1 MWKFL
6 RVDITDINPSL
17 PRETFSETELEN
29 LANLIIEMGGLIRPA
44 ILKKADN
51 KKVDERYNIISGDLE
66 YYASVIANQKVPDI
80 EMINAFVVDKEAES
94 IALQQMKLLSSSPG
108 LITTPEKTDNPLE
121 LRMSNLEKRLETH
134 LQAIR
139 EEYQKE
145 IKRLE
150 EKIIISPP
158 SPPSHPSPPSPPSHP
173 SPPSPPSKSILEL
186 LNSCDTNQLKKV
198 GIPPASVN
206 DFLKKRSEKP
216 FDSLEDILNRPVSGV
231 KEKRLIKLVD
241 YLLTSN

>member
-6 RVDITDINPSL
+6 RVDITDINPSV

-29 LANLIIEMGGLIRPA
+29 LANLIIEMGGIIRPA

-80 EMINAFVVDKEAES
+80 EMINAFVVDKEAEN
-94 IALQQMKLLSSSPG
+94 IALQQIQLLSPSPG

-121 LRMSNLEKRLETH
+121 LRVSNLEKRLETQ

-158 SPPSHPSPPSPPSHP
+158 
-173 SPPSPPSKSILEL
+173 PSPPSKSILEL
-186 LNSCDTNQLKKV
+186 LNSCDANQLKKA
-198 GIPPASVN
+198 GINRTVTAN
-206 DFLKKRSEKP
+206 FLKEKP
-216 FDSLEDILNRPVSGV
+216 FVSLNDITERVDKMGAAT
-231 KEKRLIKLVD
+231 LIKLMD

>member
-6 RVDITDINPSL
+6 RVDITDINPSVA
-17 PRETFSETELEN
+17 RETFSETELEN

-66 YYASVIANQKVPDI
+66 YYASVIANKKVPDI
-80 EMINAFVVDKEAES
+80 EMINAFVVDKEAEN
-94 IALQQMKLLSSSPG
+94 IALQQMQLLSPDK
-108 LITTPEKTDNPLE
+108 IIDNPLE
-121 LRMSNLEKRLETH
+121 LRMSNLEKRLETQ

-150 EKIIISPP
+150 EKIIVSPP
-158 SPPSHPSPPSPPSHP
+158 PPPPS
-173 SPPSPPSKSILEL
+173 SKSILEL
-186 LNSCDTNQLKKV
+186 LNTCDYNQLKKA
-198 GIPPASVN
+198 GINKTVTGN
-206 DFLKKRSEKP
+206 FLKEKP
-216 FDSLEDILNRPVSGV
+216 FVSLDDIIDRVDKMGAST
-231 KEKRLIKLVD
+231 LIKLMD

>member
-6 RVDITDINPSL
+6 RVDITDINPSVA
-17 PRETFSETELEN
+17 RETFSETELEN
-29 LANLIIEMGGLIRPA
+29 LANLIIEMGGIIRPA

-94 IALQQMKLLSSSPG
+94 IALQQIQLLSSSPG
-108 LITTPEKTDNPLE
+108 LITTHEKIDNPLE
-121 LRMSNLEKRLETH
+121 LRMSNLEKRLETQ

-158 SPPSHPSPPSPPSHP
+158 SPPS
-173 SPPSPPSKSILEL
+173 KSILEL
-186 LNSCDTNQLKKV
+186 LNSCDANQLKKA
-198 GIPPASVN
+198 GIPATSVN

-216 FDSLEDILNRPVSGV
+216 FDSLEDILKRPVVGV
-231 KEKRLIKLVD
+231 KEARLIKLID
-241 YLLTSN
+241 YLLISN

>member
-6 RVDITDINPSL
+6 RVDITDINPSV

-51 KKVDERYNIISGDLE
+51 KKVDERYDIISGDLE

-94 IALQQMKLLSSSPG
+94 IALQQMKLLSPSPA
-108 LITTPEKTDNPLE
+108 LITRPEKIDNPLE
-121 LRMSNLEKRLETH
+121 LRMSNLEKRLETQ

-158 SPPSHPSPPSPPSHP
+158 SHS
-173 SPPSPPSKSILEL
+173 SPPSKSILEL
-186 LNSCDTNQLKKV
+186 LNTCDANQLNKAR
-198 GIPPASVN
+198 IPPASVN

-216 FDSLEDILNRPVSGV
+216 FDSVEDIQRGV
-231 KEKRLIKLVD
+231 TGIGQVRLAKLID
-241 YLLTSN
+241 YLLTYN

>member
-29 LANLIIEMGGLIRPA
+29 LANLIIEMGGIIRPA

-94 IALQQMKLLSSSPG
+94 IALQQMKLLSPSPA
-108 LITTPEKTDNPLE
+108 LITTHEKIDNPLE
-121 LRMSNLEKRLETH
+121 LRMSNLEKRLETQ

-158 SPPSHPSPPSPPSHP
+158 PSASP
-173 SPPSPPSKSILEL
+173 PPSPPSKSILEL
-186 LNSCDTNQLKKV
+186 LNSCDANQLKKA

-206 DFLKKRSEKP
+206 EFLKKRSEKP
-216 FDSLEDILNRPVSGV
+216 FDSVEDIQRGV
-231 KEKRLIKLVD
+231 TGIGQVRLAKLVD

>member
-6 RVDITDINPSL
+6 RVDITDINPSVA
-17 PRETFSETELEN
+17 RETFSETELEN

-51 KKVDERYNIISGDLE
+51 KKVDERYDIISGDLE

-94 IALQQMKLLSSSPG
+94 IALQQMKLLSPSPA
-108 LITTPEKTDNPLE
+108 LITRPEKIDNPLE
-121 LRMSNLEKRLETH
+121 LRMSNLEKRLETQ

-158 SPPSHPSPPSPPSHP
+158 SPPS
-173 SPPSPPSKSILEL
+173 PPSKSILEL
-186 LNSCDTNQLKKV
+186 LNTCDANQLRKA

-216 FDSLEDILNRPVSGV
+216 FDSVEDIQRGV
-231 KEKRLIKLVD
+231 TGIGQVRLAKLID
-241 YLLTSN
+241 YLLTYN

>member
-6 RVDITDINPSL
+6 RVDITDINPSV

-29 LANLIIEMGGLIRPA
+29 LANLIIEIGGLIRPA

-80 EMINAFVVDKEAES
+80 EMINAFVVDKEAEN
-94 IALQQMKLLSSSPG
+94 IALQQMQLLSPSPG
-108 LITTPEKTDNPLE
+108 LITTPEKIDNPLE
-121 LRMSNLEKRLETH
+121 LRMSNLEKRLETQ

-150 EKIIISPP
+150 EKIIILPP
-158 SPPSHPSPPSPPSHP
+158 P
-173 SPPSPPSKSILEL
+173 PPSKSILEL
-186 LNSCDTNQLKKV
+186 LNSCDANQLKKA
-198 GIPPASVN
+198 GINKTVTAN
-206 DFLKKRSEKP
+206 FLKEKP
-216 FDSLEDILNRPVSGV
+216 FVSLNDITDRVDKMGAAT
-231 KEKRLIKLVD
+231 LIKLID
-241 YLLTSN
+241 YLLNSN

>member
-1 MWKFL
+1 
-6 RVDITDINPSL
+6 
-17 PRETFSETELEN
+17 
-29 LANLIIEMGGLIRPA
+29 MGGIIRPA

-51 KKVDERYNIISGDLE
+51 KKVDERYDIISGDLE

-94 IALQQMKLLSSSPG
+94 IALQQMKLLSPSPA
-108 LITTPEKTDNPLE
+108 LITTHEKIDNPLE
-121 LRMSNLEKRLETH
+121 LRMSNLEKRLETQ

-158 SPPSHPSPPSPPSHP
+158 SPPS
-173 SPPSPPSKSILEL
+173 PPSKSILEL
-186 LNSCDTNQLKKV
+186 LNTCDANQLKKG
-198 GIPPASVN
+198 GILPASVN

-241 YLLTSN
+241 YLLTYN

>member
-6 RVDITDINPSL
+6 RVDITDINPSV

-94 IALQQMKLLSSSPG
+94 IALQQIQLLSSSPG
-108 LITTPEKTDNPLE
+108 LITTHEKIDNPLE
-121 LRMSNLEKRLETH
+121 LRMSNLEKRLETQ

-150 EKIIISPP
+150 EKIIILPP
-158 SPPSHPSPPSPPSHP
+158 PP
-173 SPPSPPSKSILEL
+173 PPSKSILEL
-186 LNSCDTNQLKKV
+186 LNSCDANQLKKG

-216 FDSLEDILNRPVSGV
+216 FDSLEDVLNRPVSGV

>member
-6 RVDITDINPSL
+6 RVDITDINPSV

-80 EMINAFVVDKEAES
+80 EMINAFVVDKEAEN
-94 IALQQMKLLSSSPG
+94 IALQQIQLLSPSPG
-108 LITTPEKTDNPLE
+108 LITRPQKIDNPLE
-121 LRMSNLEKRLETH
+121 LRMSNLEKRLETQ

-150 EKIIISPP
+150 EKIIIYPP
-158 SPPSHPSPPSPPSHP
+158 PP
-173 SPPSPPSKSILEL
+173 PPSKSILEL
-186 LNSCDTNQLKKV
+186 LNTCDANQLKKG

-216 FDSLEDILNRPVSGV
+216 FDSLEDVLNRPVSGV
-231 KEKRLIKLVD
+231 KEKRLIKLID

>member
-1 MWKFL
+1 MWDFL
-6 RVDITDINPSL
+6 LIDLQDVVATKERSYFPETDL
-17 PRETFSETELEN
+17 HN
-29 LANLIIEMGGLIRPA
+29 LANLIVAMKGLMRPV
-44 ILKKADN
+44 ILKKIGF
-51 KKVDERYNIISGDLE
+51 ERFQIIEGNLE
-66 YYASVIANQKVPDI
+66 YYACLIAK
-80 EMINAFVVDKEAES
+80 EKERSLETINAFVVDKEAEN
-94 IALQQMKLLSSSPG
+94 IALEQIQLLSPSPG

-121 LRMSNLEKRLETH
+121 LRMSNLEKRLETQ

-158 SPPSHPSPPSPPSHP
+158 SH
-173 SPPSPPSKSILEL
+173 PSPPSKSILEL
-186 LNSCDTNQLKKV
+186 LNSCDANQLKKA

-216 FDSLEDILNRPVSGV
+216 FDSLEDVLNRPVSGV
-231 KEKRLIKLVD
+231 KEKRLIKLID

>member
-6 RVDITDINPSL
+6 RVDITDINPSVA
-17 PRETFSETELEN
+17 RETFSETELEN

-66 YYASVIANQKVPDI
+66 YYASVIANKKVPDI
-80 EMINAFVVDKEAES
+80 EMINAFVVDKEAEN
-94 IALQQMKLLSSSPG
+94 IALQQMQLLSPDK
-108 LITTPEKTDNPLE
+108 IIDNPLE
-121 LRMSNLEKRLETH
+121 LRMSNLEKRLETQ

-150 EKIIISPP
+150 EKINDIVFPPPPPP
-158 SPPSHPSPPSPPSHP
+158 S
-173 SPPSPPSKSILEL
+173 SKSILEL
-186 LNSCDTNQLKKV
+186 LNTCDYNQLIKA
-198 GIPPASVN
+198 GINKPVTGN
-206 DFLKKRSEKP
+206 FLKRQKDKP
-216 FDSLEDILNRPVSGV
+216 FSSLNDIVAGV
-231 KEKRLIKLVD
+231 QGMGEKTLIKLMD

>member
-29 LANLIIEMGGLIRPA
+29 LANLIIEMGGIIRPA

-94 IALQQMKLLSSSPG
+94 IALQQIQLLSSSPG
-108 LITTPEKTDNPLE
+108 LITTHEKIDNPLE
-121 LRMSNLEKRLETH
+121 LRMSNLEKRLETQ

-158 SPPSHPSPPSPPSHP
+158 SPPS
-173 SPPSPPSKSILEL
+173 KSILEL
-186 LNSCDTNQLKKV
+186 LNSCDANQLKKA
-198 GIPPASVN
+198 GIPATSVN

-216 FDSLEDILNRPVSGV
+216 FDSLEDILKRPVVGV
-231 KEKRLIKLVD
+231 KEARLIKLID
-241 YLLTSN
+241 YLLISN

>member
-6 RVDITDINPSL
+6 RVDITDINPSVA
-17 PRETFSETELEN
+17 RETFSETELEN

-66 YYASVIANQKVPDI
+66 YYASVIANKKVPDI
-80 EMINAFVVDKEAES
+80 EMINAFVVEVEAEN
-94 IALQQMKLLSSSPG
+94 IALQQMQLLSSDK
-108 LITTPEKTDNPLE
+108 IIDNPLE
-121 LRMSNLEKRLETH
+121 LRMSNLEKRLETQ

-150 EKIIISPP
+150 EKIIPPPPPPPPP
-158 SPPSHPSPPSPPSHP
+158 SP
-173 SPPSPPSKSILEL
+173 KSILEL
-186 LNSCDTNQLKKV
+186 LNTCDYNQLKKA
-198 GIPPASVN
+198 GINKTVTGN
-206 DFLKKRSEKP
+206 FLKEKP
-216 FDSLEDILNRPVSGV
+216 FVSLDDIIDRVDKMGAST
-231 KEKRLIKLVD
+231 LIKLMD

>member
-51 KKVDERYNIISGDLE
+51 KKVDERYDIISGDLE

-108 LITTPEKTDNPLE
+108 LITRPEKIDNPLE
-121 LRMSNLEKRLETH
+121 LRMSNLEKRLETQ

-158 SPPSHPSPPSPPSHP
+158 SH
-173 SPPSPPSKSILEL
+173 PSPPSKSILEL
-186 LNSCDTNQLKKV
+186 LNSCDANQLNKAR
-198 GIPPASVN
+198 IPPASVN

>member
-6 RVDITDINPSL
+6 RADITDINPSL

-29 LANLIIEMGGLIRPA
+29 LANLIIEMGGIIRPA

-80 EMINAFVVDKEAES
+80 EMINAFVVDKEAEN
-94 IALQQMKLLSSSPG
+94 IALQQIQLLSPSPG
-108 LITTPEKTDNPLE
+108 LITTPEKIDNPLE
-121 LRMSNLEKRLETH
+121 LRMSNLEKRLETQ

-158 SPPSHPSPPSPPSHP
+158 PPR
-173 SPPSPPSKSILEL
+173 PSPPSKSILEL
-186 LNSCDTNQLKKV
+186 LNSCDANQLKKA

-216 FDSLEDILNRPVSGV
+216 FDSLEDVLNRPVSGV

>member
-6 RVDITDINPSL
+6 RVDITDINPSVA
-17 PRETFSETELEN
+17 RETFSETELEN
-29 LANLIIEMGGLIRPA
+29 LANLIIEMGGIIRPA

-66 YYASVIANQKVPDI
+66 YYASVIANKKVPDI
-80 EMINAFVVDKEAES
+80 EMINAFVVDKEAEN
-94 IALQQMKLLSSSPG
+94 IALMQLLSRDK
-108 LITTPEKTDNPLE
+108 IIDNPLE
-121 LRMSNLEKRLETH
+121 LRMSNLEKRLETQ

-150 EKIIISPP
+150 EKIPPPPP
-158 SPPSHPSPPSPPSHP
+158 S
-173 SPPSPPSKSILEL
+173 SKSILEL
-186 LNSCDTNQLKKV
+186 LNTCDANQLKKG
-198 GIPPASVN
+198 GILPASVN

-241 YLLTSN
+241 YLLTYN

>member
-6 RVDITDINPSL
+6 RVDITDINPSV

-51 KKVDERYNIISGDLE
+51 KKVDERYNLISGDLE

-80 EMINAFVVDKEAES
+80 EMINAFVVDKEAEN
-94 IALQQMKLLSSSPG
+94 IALQQIQLLSPSPG
-108 LITTPEKTDNPLE
+108 LITRSEKIDNPLE
-121 LRMSNLEKRLETH
+121 LRMSNLEKRLETQ

-150 EKIIISPP
+150 EKIIILPP
-158 SPPSHPSPPSPPSHP
+158 PPPA
-173 SPPSPPSKSILEL
+173 SKSILEL
-186 LNSCDTNQLKKV
+186 LNTCDANQLKKA

-216 FDSLEDILNRPVSGV
+216 FDSLEDVLNRPVSGV

>member
-6 RVDITDINPSL
+6 RVDITDINPSV
-17 PRETFSETELEN
+17 PRETFSETELDS

-80 EMINAFVVDKEAES
+80 EMINAFVVDKEAEN
-94 IALQQMKLLSSSPG
+94 IALQQIQLLSPSPG

-121 LRMSNLEKRLETH
+121 LRVSNLEKRLETQ

-158 SPPSHPSPPSPPSHP
+158 
-173 SPPSPPSKSILEL
+173 PPSKSILEL
-186 LNSCDTNQLKKV
+186 LNSCDANQLKKG

-216 FDSLEDILNRPVSGV
+216 FDSLEDVLNRPVSGV

-241 YLLTSN
+241 YLVTSN